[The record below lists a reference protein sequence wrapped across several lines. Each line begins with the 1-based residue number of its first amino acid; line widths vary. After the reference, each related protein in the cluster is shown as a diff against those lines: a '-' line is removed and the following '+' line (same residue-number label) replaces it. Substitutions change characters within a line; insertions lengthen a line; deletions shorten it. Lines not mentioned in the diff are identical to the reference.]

1 MRGRAEAIAS
11 SRRKAKKWYADAAPA
26 KVKESAALRAAP
38 RSRCRVAAHKR
49 SQAVTSGHKRLTSGV
64 YVR

>member
-1 MRGRAEAIAS
+1 MLAEGRGDRLKSPEGQEC
-11 SRRKAKKWYADAAPA
+11 YADAAPA
-26 KVKESAALRAAP
+26 KVKESAALSAAP